1 MAVIKV
7 RKLEK
12 PQLIQVSQPDDLKPL
27 YAAAHKILSDPKSY
41 FRGIQPSLWNFYKH
55 GVTASFLDSFLTC
68 REQTRL
74 AFVEGW
80 SSRDLSL
87 AIEFGSCCH
96 WMLEQTYGSFPSYD
110 DGLKHVWENLADAV
124 TDLIKKYHQKWL
136 SQVDAPTQRQL
147 QQQEFLYGLA
157 EGVLPTYFRRWDG
170 DFNGGKYTFANNTV
184 CPVKWV
190 SLEEVFES
198 QYTYPDGL
206 QVPIRGRR
214 DGVFI
219 SPKGGVWIFDT
230 KCRSVIKDD
239 EILETLSSDL
249 QQMLYATVTM
259 KEMKENPQK
268 YGGRTVPTGTV
279 MNIIRRPGQRQ
290 KSYPNLKSL
299 LEKVRSEVSNPKKF
313 DHYFIRY
320 QMVFEKDEIQKWKK
334 ETLDPLM
341 LDVRGWYEGTTPH
354 YAAHRNLT
362 TKYGK
367 CFMYLPMVKN
377 DYTQCYRR
385 SVPFNELQE

>member
-1 MAVIKV
+1 MIAIKI
-7 RKLEK
+7 RKLERPKLVQVRQPVQIITSVK
-12 PQLIQVSQPDDLKPL
+12 PEGM
-27 YAAAHKILSDPKSY
+27 
-41 FRGIQPSLWNFYKH
+41 FRGQPSLWNFYKH

-80 SSRDLSL
+80 SSRDVSL
-87 AIEFGSCCH
+87 ALEFGSCCH
-96 WMLEQTYGSFPSYD
+96 WILEQAYSALGMTFHRTSQTYGSLEQMRSQW
-110 DGLKHVWENLADAV
+110 VSEETRA
-124 TDLIKKYHQKWL
+124 YHQKWL

-147 QQQEFLYGLA
+147 QQQEFVYGLA

-170 DFNGGKYTFANNTV
+170 DFNGGKYLYNNNTV
-184 CPVKWV
+184 CPTRWI
-190 SLEEVFES
+190 SLEETFES
-198 QYTYPDGL
+198 LYTYPDGL
-206 QVPIRGRR
+206 QVPIRGKR
-214 DGVFI
+214 DGVFV

-230 KCRSVIKDD
+230 KCRSIIKDE
-239 EILETLSSDL
+239 EILETLPSDL
-249 QQMLYATVTM
+249 QQMLYASVTM
-259 KEMKENPQK
+259 KEMLENPKK
-268 YGGRTVPTGTV
+268 YAGRTVPTGTV

-290 KSYPNLKSL
+290 KSYPNLKAL

-320 QMVFEKDEIQKWKK
+320 QMVFDKGDIQKWKK

-354 YAAHRNLT
+354 YATHRNLT

-367 CFMYLPMVKN
+367 CFMYNPMVKN
-377 DYTQCYRR
+377 DFSQCYRR